1 MARLDFSRLSVLVV
15 EDSSFMRSIFVAV
28 LRALGV
34 ERILVAEDG
43 EQAIKIMSP
52 TGGSKTSLVGLTGVD
67 LVLCDYF
74 MPTVDGAMFLR
85 WLRRSDRS
93 PDRFLPVIMI
103 SAAADLEV
111 LFTARD
117 AGMDE
122 FLAKPF
128 SAEKIAQRIVAIV
141 DYPRPYIYCPHYFGP
156 DRRRKTRPVTTER
169 RVVGKEDVEVV
180 YSGKELSALKTS
192 TKQVWEFRIP
202 RGLRT
207 KLTGRGGSGDPS
219 EPPFDPALIAAAEAK
234 IATMEGDYSDWV
246 AKSIENL
253 AQAHHRALEEPAR
266 GLVHLKTI
274 NEIAHELRGQGG
286 MFGYPLM
293 TQFGKSLYD
302 VTSED
307 ASVSTKL
314 LDLIDS
320 HIDLIKVI
328 TKQKIKGD
336 GGAMGQQLMKT
347 LMEAKKKF
355 GH

>member
-1 MARLDFSRLSVLVV
+1 MEFSIQHF
-15 EDSSFMRSIFVAV
+15 SFIR
-28 LRALGV
+28 
-34 ERILVAEDG
+34 
-43 EQAIKIMSP
+43 
-52 TGGSKTSLVGLTGVD
+52 
-67 LVLCDYF
+67 
-74 MPTVDGAMFLR
+74 
-85 WLRRSDRS
+85 
-93 PDRFLPVIMI
+93 
-103 SAAADLEV
+103 
-111 LFTARD
+111 
-117 AGMDE
+117 
-122 FLAKPF
+122 
-128 SAEKIAQRIVAIV
+128 IAQRIVAIV

-207 KLTGRGGSGDPS
+207 KLTGRGGSCDPS

-253 AQAHHRALEEPAR
+253 TQAHHRALEEPAR

-328 TKQKIKGD
+328 TKQKIKGWRCHGAAVDEDPD
-336 GGAMGQQLMKT
+336 GSKEEIRSLTHVHIESDAFGLAPR
-347 LMEAKKKF
+347 MEREEIRQPERVQGETPKIWTVMRPC
-355 GH
+355 GN